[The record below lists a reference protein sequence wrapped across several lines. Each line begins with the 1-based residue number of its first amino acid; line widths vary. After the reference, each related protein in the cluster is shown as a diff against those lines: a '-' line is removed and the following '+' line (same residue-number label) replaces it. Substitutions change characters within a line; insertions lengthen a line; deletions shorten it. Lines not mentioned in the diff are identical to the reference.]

1 MRLAEW
7 QDAFVSA
14 LSEKGSDEPL
24 LSLVNTREASRLS
37 VYRNNSKQAL
47 TAAMRTTFPICN
59 NILGETCFEQLAQNY
74 QQDYPLKE
82 SDLNQYGESFPLL
95 LAEII
100 TTHSEFEGVKYLA
113 DLAQLE
119 WLLQLSYYAGDGLM
133 CSPFSQLECLCED
146 LQAGAVMLLRPDIKL
161 LSSSYPLY
169 ELWIKY
175 QEGKEAVDIS
185 DPVEI
190 YYFCVY
196 RDPFKPKVQRIIPG
210 LYQVLVDITL
220 SRTLGQISESGA
232 DMTALNWAISKG
244 WVCGFHCE
252 GLTC

>member
-7 QDAFVSA
+7 QDAFVNA
-14 LSEKGSDEPL
+14 LREEGHDKQL
-24 LSLVNTREASRLS
+24 LAMVNAREINRLS

-47 TAAMRTTFPICN
+47 MAAMRATFPISES
-59 NILGETCFEQLAQNY
+59 ILGETCFEQLAQNY
-74 QQDYPLKE
+74 QQHYPLKV

-95 LAEII
+95 IAEII
-100 TTHSEFEGVKYLA
+100 TTHSEFEGVNYLA

-119 WLLQLSYYAGDGLM
+119 WLLQLSYYAGDGLV
-133 CSPFSQLECLCED
+133 CSPFSQLEFLCED
-146 LQAGAVMLLRPDIKL
+146 QQADAVMLLRPDIKL

-190 YYFCVY
+190 YHFCVY
-196 RDPFKPKVQRIIPG
+196 RDPFKPKVQRIAPE
-210 LYQVLVDITL
+210 LYQILVDITL
-220 SRTLGQISESGA
+220 SRTLDQISESGS
-232 DMTALNWAISKG
+232 DMAALNWAISKG

-252 GLTC
+252 GLQC